1 MVVHNWRYARTAWME
16 ITRKR
21 KTNNSFELD
30 SGKSKKKA
38 AVTLLKSFLIIHEH
52 HHILIYYVELQKR
65 ENYHRNIFKWQ
76 LILINSL
83 CGDSL
88 ANYTGLGC
96 QRAKVSDMTKLH
108 WPSASQ
114 PLCKARNSR

>member
-1 MVVHNWRYARTAWME
+1 ME

-21 KTNNSFELD
+21 KTNNSFKLD
-30 SGKSKKKA
+30 PSKSKKKA
-38 AVTLLKSFLIIHEH
+38 AVTLLKSFLTIHEH

-83 CGDSL
+83 SGDSL